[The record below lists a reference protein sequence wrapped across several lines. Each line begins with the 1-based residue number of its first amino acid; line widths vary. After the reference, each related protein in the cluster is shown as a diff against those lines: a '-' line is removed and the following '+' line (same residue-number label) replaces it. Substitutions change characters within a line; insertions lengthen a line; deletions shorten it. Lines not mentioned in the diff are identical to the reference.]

1 MAESSATPSPA
12 PLTLEQE
19 EQRARIKK
27 MHAETDLVIQQLSQR
42 HQRYEWLK
50 VIAGFGGLITAVAAV
65 FGLLLSASQ
74 WLESAESTRRLRVE
88 ERLDR
93 SLTLMGGESPAT
105 RLAAVVS
112 LSSFLKEDK
121 EHAPQV
127 LQALTNALAIEESL
141 TVRNAILAAIERLE
155 PTDLSATE
163 FRHALDSLVLVS
175 RGLIQEGDLWTNR
188 RSSVY
193 TTPSHATVE
202 SKALSV
208 ATAIAGLLHKGA
220 RSPDMSRIYLSGA
233 DLSGLN
239 LTGTKWDDSILAWTD
254 FSRAELKNTSFKDAD
269 LEGALFKQAHLTK
282 ADFSVSLDI
291 LTAKRRFNYVKL
303 QMHRS
308 QRLAQEAR
316 ATESF
321 WVTGPDFS
329 CADLNGAN
337 FSGHPLLPI
346 YSNELAAVIRAHM
359 SFRDADIS
367 GANFSP
373 LGGFGIVLPGQQYD
387 AQPFPTIGS
396 GASWASI
403 DHYAVT
409 EFVLNNHAPLAPG
422 RANYSQALNELTAIF
437 SGSNWRGAT
446 FDRSVRE
453 TLDMLNVYHAARLSP
468 CHMNK

>member
-1 MAESSATPSPA
+1 MVKSPPTPSPA

-27 MHAETDLVIQQLSQR
+27 MDAETDLVIQQLSQR

-141 TVRNAILAAIERLE
+141 TVRNAIIAAIERLE
-155 PTDLSATE
+155 PPDTSAAELS
-163 FRHALDSLVLVS
+163 HALDSLVLVS
-175 RGLIQEGDLWTNR
+175 RGLTQEGDLWTSR

-193 TTPSHATVE
+193 VTPNHATVE
-202 SKALSV
+202 SRALSV

-220 RSPDMSRIYLSGA
+220 RSADMSRIYLSA
-233 DLSGLN
+233 VDLSGLN
-239 LTGTKWDDSILAWTD
+239 LAGIKLDDSILAWTD
-254 FSRAELKNTSFKDAD
+254 FSHAELKNTSFKDAD
-269 LEGALFKQAHLTK
+269 LEGVLFKNAHLTK

-291 LTAKRRFNYVKL
+291 LTAKRRFNYVRI
-303 QMHRS
+303 QMDRS
-308 QRLAQEAR
+308 
-316 ATESF
+316 ESLRHAASAESL
-321 WVTGPDFS
+321 WISGPDFS
-329 CADLNGAN
+329 CADLGGAN

-346 YSNELAAVIRAHM
+346 YSNDLKAVVRAHI
-359 SFRDADIS
+359 SFRDADIT
-367 GANFSP
+367 GANFSQ
-373 LGGFGIVLPGQQYD
+373 LRGFGIVPVGQQVVG
-387 AQPFPTIGS
+387 QPFPTISSDSAWGS
-396 GASWASI
+396 Q
-403 DHYAVT
+403 DYYAVT
-409 EFVLNNHAPLAPG
+409 ELVLNSDAPLAPG
-422 RANYSQALNELTAIF
+422 PNYSQSLNELTSIF

-453 TLDMLNVYHAARLSP
+453 ALNVLKVYHSARLSP
-468 CHMNK
+468 CHTSK